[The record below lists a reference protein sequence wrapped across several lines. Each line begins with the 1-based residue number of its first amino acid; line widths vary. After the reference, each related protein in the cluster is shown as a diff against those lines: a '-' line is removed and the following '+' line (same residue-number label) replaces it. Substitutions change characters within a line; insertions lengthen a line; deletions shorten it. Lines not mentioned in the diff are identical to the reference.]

1 MVEINAV
8 YEGNLRCS
16 ATHGPSG
23 SKIETDAPV
32 DNCGKGE
39 RFSPPDL
46 AASSLGLCMM
56 TIMGIYAEK
65 NGVDLGRTTARVLKE
80 MTAEPPR
87 RIAKLT
93 VEIAVPLSGDH
104 PRREAI
110 ERAAMSCP
118 VFLSLHP
125 EIEKDVHFSWNA

>member
-39 RFSPPDL
+39 RFSPTDL
-46 AASSLGLCMM
+46 AASSLGLCMV

>member
-1 MVEINAV
+1 MVEIHAT

-23 SKIETDAPV
+23 SSLETDAPV

-39 RFSPPDL
+39 RFSPTDL
-46 AASSLGLCMM
+46 AATSLGVCMM

-65 NGVDLGRTTARVLKE
+65 NGIDLGRTTARVLKE
-80 MTAEPPR
+80 MTPEPPR

-93 VEIAVPLSGDH
+93 IEITVPLPPDH
-104 PRREAI
+104 PRREAV
-110 ERAAMSCP
+110 ERAGLGCP
-118 VFLSLHP
+118 VYLSLHP
-125 EIEKDVHFSWNA
+125 EIEKDVTFLWVG

>member
-1 MVEINAV
+1 MVEINAI

-16 ATHGPSG
+16 ANHGPSG
-23 SKIETDAPV
+23 STIETDAPV

-39 RFSPPDL
+39 RFSPTDL

-65 NGVDLGRTTARVLKE
+65 NGVALGRTTARILKE
-80 MTAEPPR
+80 MTSEPPR
-87 RIAKLT
+87 RIARLT
-93 VEIAVPLSGDH
+93 VEITVPLPGDH

-110 ERAAMSCP
+110 ERAAMACP